1 MSRPSMLARPS
12 RRAAARPPFAVAAL
26 AGLIPLLFLGAG
38 PSSAVAAGDNVVV
51 NDGVVGYVKGRV
63 LVKPRPG
70 LSPAALDKE
79 LKVHGGTRIEHIK
92 AIDVHV
98 VELPGNA
105 NEQAIAKLLA
115 KNPKFKFAELDLVI
129 RPSVSTN
136 DPYLANAWHLAKV
149 AAATAWDT
157 TNGAGVT
164 IAILD
169 TGVNGTHPDLAANMV
184 AGWNIY
190 DNNSNTSDVY
200 GHGTAVAGVAAAAGN
215 NMAGAA
221 GLAWGAKIMPVRIS
235 QPDGLATY
243 SAMAKGI
250 TWAADQGA
258 KVANLSYQT
267 VAGSS
272 TVINAAAYLR
282 SKGGVLVVCA
292 GNSGIQEAYAANS
305 NLTAVTATTSTDA
318 FATFSSFGSFVDI
331 AAPGAGVYLTTS
343 SGGYSTGNGTSF
355 ASPVVAGVYALMAA
369 ANPRL
374 TPANLDQALF
384 STALDLGAAGPD
396 MYYGA
401 GRVDAARAVAAA
413 RNMVVTD
420 TTAPAVAIGTPSGG
434 TSISGV
440 VGVDVSATDT
450 GGVAQVELYANNK
463 LVASDV
469 AAPYQFSLDT
479 TTLADGPLTLFAK
492 AKDASGNTGTSASV
506 QVTVANDTIAP
517 QATLSSPTS
526 GAIVTG
532 TVNVSGSATDNKAV
546 AKLSLLINGK
556 EVAVS
561 YGSTLSYSWA
571 TGSGTTTT
579 TKKGGKRTTSTSSTS
594 ATITLRAT
602 DAAGNVGSSS
612 ATVQIQ

>member
-1 MSRPSMLARPS
+1 MSRSSSLVRLS
-12 RRAAARPPFAVAAL
+12 RRAAARPPFTVAAI
-26 AGLIPLLFLGAG
+26 AALIPLLLAG
-38 PSSAVAAGDNVVV
+38 TPSPAHAATDGVAVD
-51 NDGVVGYVKGRV
+51 DGVVGYVKGRV

-70 LSPAALDKE
+70 LSPAALDRE
-79 LKVHGGTRIEHIK
+79 LKVHGGTRVGHIK
-92 AIDVHV
+92 GIDVHI

-105 NEQAIAKLLA
+105 NEQAITKLLA

-129 RPSVSTN
+129 RPAVSTN
-136 DPYLANAWHLAKV
+136 DPYLTNAWHLAKV
-149 AAATAWDT
+149 AAPAAWDT

-169 TGVNGTHPDLAANMV
+169 TGVNGAHPDLAANMV
-184 AGWNIY
+184 AGWNVY
-190 DNNSNTSDVY
+190 DNNSNTADVY

-221 GLAWGAKIMPVRIS
+221 GLAWGAKIMPIRVS

-243 SAMAKGI
+243 SAMAQGI

-272 TVINAAAYLR
+272 TITNAAAYLR

-384 STALDLGAAGPD
+384 STALDLGTAGPD
-396 MYYGA
+396 LYYGA

-413 RNMVVTD
+413 RSMVVTD

-440 VGVDVSATDT
+440 VGVDVTASDT
-450 GGVAQVELYANNK
+450 GGVTQVELYANSK

-479 TTLADGPLTLFAK
+479 TTLADGPLTLLAK
-492 AKDASGNTGTSASV
+492 AKDSSGNVGTSASV

-517 QATLSSPTS
+517 KATITSPAS
-526 GAIVTG
+526 GAVVSG
-532 TVNVSGSATDNKAV
+532 TVNVSGSGSDNKAV
-546 AKLSLLINGK
+546 TKMSLLINGK

-561 YGSTLSYSWA
+561 YGSTLSYAWSP
-571 TGSGTTTT
+571 GSTTTT
-579 TKKGGKRTTSTSSTS
+579 RKGSKRTTSSTTS
-594 ATITLRAT
+594 ATITLRAQ
-602 DAAGNVGSSS
+602 DAAGNTGSSS
-612 ATVQIQ
+612 VTVQTQ

>member
-1 MSRPSMLARPS
+1 MSRSSSLVRSS
-12 RRAAARPPFAVAAL
+12 RRAAARPPFNVAAI
-26 AGLIPLLFLGAG
+26 AALIPLLFVAG
-38 PSSAVAAGDNVVV
+38 TPSRAHAAPDGVVV
-51 NDGVVGYVKGRV
+51 DDGVVGYVKGRV

-79 LKVHGGTRIEHIK
+79 LKVHGGARIEHIK
-92 AIDVHV
+92 AIDVHI

-149 AAATAWDT
+149 AAPSAWDT

-169 TGVNGTHPDLAANMV
+169 TGVNGAHPDLAPNMV
-184 AGWNIY
+184 AGWNIH
-190 DNNSNTSDVY
+190 DNNNNTADVY

-221 GLAWGAKIMPVRIS
+221 GLAWGAKIMPIRIS
-235 QPDGLATY
+235 QLDGLATY

-318 FATFSSFGSFVDI
+318 FATFSSHGAFVDI

-396 MYYGA
+396 IYYGA

-413 RNMVVTD
+413 QNMVVTD
-420 TTAPAVAIGTPSGG
+420 TTAPAVAIGTPSSGM
-434 TSISGV
+434 SVSGV
-440 VGVDVSATDT
+440 VGVDVTATDA
-450 GGVAQVELYANNK
+450 GGVTQVELYANNK
-463 LVASDV
+463 LVANDV

-479 TTLADGPLTLFAK
+479 TTLADGPLTLVAK
-492 AKDASGNTGTSASV
+492 ARDASGNTGTSASV

-517 QATLSSPTS
+517 KATITSPAS
-526 GAIVTG
+526 GAVVSG
-532 TVNVSGSATDNKAV
+532 TVNVSGSGTDNKAV
-546 AKLSLLINGK
+546 TKLSLLINGK

-561 YGSTLSYSWA
+561 YGSTLSYAWSP
-571 TGSGTTTT
+571 GSTTT
-579 TKKGGKRTTSTSSTS
+579 TKKGGKRTTSTTTS
-594 ATITLRAT
+594 ATITLRAQ
-602 DAAGNVGSSS
+602 DAAGNTGSSS
-612 ATVQIQ
+612 VTVQTQ